1 MVLSD
6 TQLQDVERKKAVLN
20 ALDQLSEQF
29 NLTLQ
34 NLIDEKH
41 LTTEVIPQQLHLPLG
56 QNQSDIQD
64 PWLKASEQCTN
75 QTPSQS

>member
-1 MVLSD
+1 MDQLD
-6 TQLQDVERKKAVLN
+6 IQLQVEKRKAVLN

-29 NLTLQ
+29 NQTLQ

-41 LTTEVIPQQLHLPLG
+41 PSTEVIPQQLHLPLG

-64 PWLKASEQCTN
+64 PWLKASGQCTN
-75 QTPSQS
+75 QTQSQS

>member
-1 MVLSD
+1 MGMFYGSIRH
-6 TQLQDVERKKAVLN
+6 TTSGRKRKAVLR

-29 NLTLQ
+29 NQTLQ

-41 LTTEVIPQQLHLPLG
+41 PSTEVIPQQLHLPLG

-64 PWLKASEQCTN
+64 PWLKVSG
-75 QTPSQS
+75 

>member
-1 MVLSD
+1 MD
-6 TQLQDVERKKAVLN
+6 QFDIQLQVEKRKAVLD
-20 ALDQLSEQF
+20 ALDKVSEQF
-29 NLTLQ
+29 NQTLQ

-41 LTTEVIPQQLHLPLG
+41 LNTEVIPQQLHLPLG

>member
-1 MVLSD
+1 MALSD
-6 TQLQDVERKKAVLN
+6 TQLQDVERKRAVLE
-20 ALDQLSEQF
+20 ALDKVSEQF
-29 NLTLQ
+29 NQTLQ

-41 LTTEVIPQQLHLPLG
+41 LNTEVIPQQLHLPLG

-64 PWLKASEQCTN
+64 PWLKASGQCTN

>member
-1 MVLSD
+1 MDQSD
-6 TQLQDVERKKAVLN
+6 IQLQVEKRKAVLD
-20 ALDQLSEQF
+20 ALDRLSEQF
-29 NLTLQ
+29 NQTLQ

-41 LTTEVIPQQLHLPLG
+41 PSTEVIPQQLQLPLG

-64 PWLKASEQCTN
+64 PWLKASGLCTN

>member
-6 TQLQDVERKKAVLN
+6 TQLQDVEKKKAILK

-41 LTTEVIPQQLHLPLG
+41 LNTEVIPQQLHLPLG